1 MTSVRDLAA
10 QTPPDRNRAVDCFR
24 AAALMLVVLGHW
36 LAAAV
41 WLDDGGSLRFNNI
54 LVIEEWTY
62 WLTWVFQV
70 MPVFFVVG
78 GYANWRSYRSA
89 LARGD
94 SLSSWITRRYRRL
107 MTPIAAFLTV
117 WVLVVIAA
125 GLLGVSASLIRSG
138 SLAVVVPLWFLAVY
152 LLVIPAVP
160 VTSWLWDRMGT
171 WSIAAGL
178 AAAIAV
184 DALRL
189 VESLDWVG
197 WVNFV
202 FVWLT
207 VHQIG
212 YAWVTERR
220 APSRRLLAT
229 GAVVLPI
236 AIGAVTVFGPYP
248 VAMVGVVGFTD
259 NNALPPTAVLLV
271 FGVWQYCL
279 VRLFEPAASRL
290 MHRPGPWTAVVGFHT
305 VMMTVY
311 VWHLPVLALVVLAGY
326 GLGFGFDFPPLGA
339 GWWVTRPLWIALLS
353 VVLAGFVLVFG
364 RYEVRVR
371 TTDTPHPW
379 LVAVGV
385 VASITAI
392 SASVVVGLVPEE
404 GLLNWW
410 IVVLFAIGVLALG
423 AYPARATSAMTPRG

>member
-1 MTSVRDLAA
+1 MTSVRELAR
-10 QTPPDRNRAVDCFR
+10 QTPPERNRAVDFFR
-24 AAALMLVVLGHW
+24 AVALLLVVFGHW
-36 LAAAV
+36 IAAAV
-41 WLDDGGSLRFNNI
+41 WVDDGGGLRFNNM

-89 LARGD
+89 RDRGD
-94 SLSSWITRRYRRL
+94 SLAAWITQRYRRL
-107 MTPIAAFLTV
+107 MTPIAAFIAV

-125 GLLGVSASLIRSG
+125 GLLGVSQDLIRSG

-160 VTSWLWDRMGT
+160 VTTWLWDRMRA
-171 WSIAAGL
+171 WSIAAGF
-178 AAAIAV
+178 AAALGV

-189 VESLDWVG
+189 VDSLDWVG

-220 APSRRLLAT
+220 PPRRSLLAG
-229 GAVVLPI
+229 GAIVLPVVLWT
-236 AIGAVTVFGPYP
+236 VTVFGPYP
-248 VAMVGVVGFTD
+248 IAMVGVVGFTD
-259 NNALPPTAVLLV
+259 NNALPPTAVLLA

-279 VRLFEPAASRL
+279 VRLLEPAASSL
-290 MHRPGPWTAVVGFHT
+290 MQRVAPWTAVVGFHT

-326 GLGFGFDFPPLGA
+326 GLGFGFDAYPLSA
-339 GWWVTRPLWIALLS
+339 GWWLTRPVWILLLA
-353 VVLAGFVLVFG
+353 VVLAGFVFVFG

-371 TTDTPHPW
+371 SAETPHPW

-410 IVVLFAIGVLALG
+410 IAALFAVGVLALG
-423 AYPARATSAMTPRG
+423 AYPARSAARV